1 MVVYKKKLIFLK
13 WSLFM
18 VCIFLV
24 TLSVWGGESV
34 EIGCENI
41 EVLEEGD
48 ELILCPE
55 AGGLCIMGDVIYA
68 GISMPPNK

>member
-1 MVVYKKKLIFLK
+1 
-13 WSLFM
+13 M

-48 ELILCPE
+48 ELVYCTE
-55 AGGLCIMGDVIYA
+55 AGGLCIIGDLIHV